1 MTKKTIRIRQ
11 TDAPFLQPIQS
22 NRYLEIND
30 DWFFFTREKDLL
42 GPYRSHLIAE
52 HAVMVYIDKMV
63 RINNHK
69 PSPDTESAE
78 RGMANSQIKSEIK
91 SGIKGGIKNKIKG
104 DVKQDKKSN
113 VLYFKHPNWNI

>member
-78 RGMANSQIKSEIK
+78 RGMANS
-91 SGIKGGIKNKIKG
+91 GVKGGIKS
-104 DVKQDKKSN
+104 DMKQDKKSN

>member
-1 MTKKTIRIRQ
+1 MSDKEKSLRELSMTKKKIKIRQ

-22 NRYLEIND
+22 NRYLEINN

-63 RINNHK
+63 RISEGEASSG
-69 PSPDTESAE
+69 SPL
-78 RGMANSQIKSEIK
+78 NKNVQLNKS
-91 SGIKGGIKNKIKG
+91 
-104 DVKQDKKSN
+104 SN
-113 VLYFKHPNWNI
+113 ILYFKHPNWNI

>member
-1 MTKKTIRIRQ
+1 MTKKTIKIRQ

-63 RINNHK
+63 RINDNVK
-69 PSPDTESAE
+69 SPGAMVDKADTGKES
-78 RGMANSQIKSEIK
+78 NI
-91 SGIKGGIKNKIKG
+91 
-104 DVKQDKKSN
+104 
-113 VLYFKHPNWNI
+113 LYFKHPNWNI

>member
-1 MTKKTIRIRQ
+1 MTKKTIKIRQ

-63 RINNHK
+63 RVNAATQSPGSAIN
-69 PSPDTESAE
+69 TE
-78 RGMANSQIKSEIK
+78 NS
-91 SGIKGGIKNKIKG
+91 NNN
-104 DVKQDKKSN
+104 KSN
-113 VLYFKHPNWNI
+113 ILYFKHPNWNI

>member
-78 RGMANSQIKSEIK
+78 RGVANSEIK
-91 SGIKGGIKNKIKG
+91 SGIKGGIKSGIKS

>member
-52 HAVMVYIDKMV
+52 HAVMVYIDKITS
-63 RINNHK
+63 R
-69 PSPDTESAE
+69 PPTQRAPREE
-78 RGMANSQIKSEIK
+78 WQIV
-91 SGIKGGIKNKIKG
+91 G
-104 DVKQDKKSN
+104 
-113 VLYFKHPNWNI
+113 

>member
-1 MTKKTIRIRQ
+1 MSKKTIKIRQ

-22 NRYLEIND
+22 NRYLEINN

-63 RINNHK
+63 RISSQTTGLAVPK
-69 PSPDTESAE
+69 EAQ
-78 RGMANSQIKSEIK
+78 AN
-91 SGIKGGIKNKIKG
+91 KN
-104 DVKQDKKSN
+104 SN
-113 VLYFKHPNWNI
+113 ILYFKHPNWNI

>member
-1 MTKKTIRIRQ
+1 MTKKTIKIRQ

-63 RINNHK
+63 RINDSVK
-69 PSPDTESAE
+69 SPGSVIDNADSD
-78 RGMANSQIKSEIK
+78 N
-91 SGIKGGIKNKIKG
+91 
-104 DVKQDKKSN
+104 KKSN
-113 VLYFKHPNWNI
+113 ILFFKHPNWNI

>member
-1 MTKKTIRIRQ
+1 MTKKTIKIRQ

-52 HAVMVYIDKMV
+52 HAVMVYINKMI
-63 RINNHK
+63 RISHQK
-69 PSPDTESAE
+69 QSSHAHT
-78 RGMANSQIKSEIK
+78 GMTNDEVKSDEQ
-91 SGIKGGIKNKIKG
+91 S
-104 DVKQDKKSN
+104 KKSN
-113 VLYFKHPNWNI
+113 ILYFKHPNWNI

>member
-1 MTKKTIRIRQ
+1 MTKKTIKIRQ

-63 RINNHK
+63 RISHHK
-69 PSPDTESAE
+69 QSPHAE
-78 RGMANSQIKSEIK
+78 IGMANSGIK
-91 SGIKGGIKNKIKG
+91 SGIKGGMESDIKG
-104 DVKQDKKSN
+104 DDKNKKSN
-113 VLYFKHPNWNI
+113 ILYFKHPNWNI

>member
-1 MTKKTIRIRQ
+1 MTKKTIKIRQ

-63 RINNHK
+63 LINDNVK
-69 PSPDTESAE
+69 SPGAMVDKADTSKES
-78 RGMANSQIKSEIK
+78 NI
-91 SGIKGGIKNKIKG
+91 
-104 DVKQDKKSN
+104 
-113 VLYFKHPNWNI
+113 LYFKHPNWNI

>member
-1 MTKKTIRIRQ
+1 MTKKTIKIRQ

-63 RINNHK
+63 RINNQTH
-69 PSPDTESAE
+69 SPGADMPKAYAASHE
-78 RGMANSQIKSEIK
+78 KS
-91 SGIKGGIKNKIKG
+91 
-104 DVKQDKKSN
+104 DAATKKSN
-113 VLYFKHPNWNI
+113 ILFFKHPNWNI